1 MGHIFAA
8 ADKLSH
14 PTLDRFAAQPARER
28 SAIGLM
34 LRDGDVHDSNSGL
47 DWSSSVVFALIMDLQ
62 PVWTDK
68 AAVHAVVQTYA
79 AFVARMLELELDHKA
94 FDKPLLD
101 VRGRLSP
108 EEPHMRPRSATC

>member
-14 PTLDRFAAQPARER
+14 PTLDRFAAQSAHER

-34 LRDGDVHDSNSGL
+34 LRDGDVHDANSGL
-47 DWSSSVVFALIMDLQ
+47 DWRSSGLFELIMDLQ

-68 AAVHAVVQTYA
+68 AAVHAVVQTHA
-79 AFVARMLELELDHKA
+79 AFVARVFELGLDRRA

-101 VRGRLSP
+101 VRGLKPTARDAAFSIP
-108 EEPHMRPRSATC
+108 TC